1 MLTILESF
9 KKKGHKILVLLPSN
23 GPITHEFKRL
33 DIDYKVIRF
42 FSSYLYLKILYKHL
56 LVPALFF
63 YNFLA
68 LPKLLKA
75 TKDFNPDVIYSNTS
89 AENAGVIISKILK
102 IKHVSHIRE
111 FMSLDHGS
119 YFWLGRKNKQ
129 KFIDMSDGVIFVSEA
144 VASHVLLGKAKDD
157 DKHQVI
163 FNGINNKQESL
174 PPKKLPVIIKFGLV
188 GVLQASKGHSLAID
202 YFNEYVKI
210 NPNAQ
215 LHIFGEGYPSYEKML
230 KKKIKNYAL
239 EDKIILHGF
248 VKNTDEI
255 YESIDI
261 LLMFSRSEGFGR
273 VTAEA
278 MFKGVPVIGLNQG
291 GTTELIRNGQTGFLV
306 TDYASFE
313 NAAKL
318 LVSSN
323 ESYNTIRNNAFNEAK
338 KLFSIEKYTNSVE
351 TFILNIINK

>member
-1 MLTILESF
+1 
-9 KKKGHKILVLLPSN
+9 
-23 GPITHEFKRL
+23 
-33 DIDYKVIRF
+33 
-42 FSSYLYLKILYKHL
+42 
-56 LVPALFF
+56 
-63 YNFLA
+63 
-68 LPKLLKA
+68 
-75 TKDFNPDVIYSNTS
+75 
-89 AENAGVIISKILK
+89 
-102 IKHVSHIRE
+102 
-111 FMSLDHGS
+111 MSLDHGS
-119 YFWLGRKNKQ
+119 YFWLGKKNKQ
-129 KFIDMSDGVIFVSEA
+129 KFINMSDGVIFVSEA

-163 FNGINNKQESL
+163 FNGINNKQELL

-255 YESIDI
+255 YE
-261 LLMFSRSEGFGR
+261 
-273 VTAEA
+273 EA

-313 NAAKL
+313 NSAKL
-318 LVSSN
+318 LVSSD

-338 KLFSIEKYTNSVE
+338 KLFSVEKYTNSVE